1 MRTLFIECNMGAAG
15 DMLTAALY
23 ELLEE
28 KEKAEFI
35 DTMNSLGL
43 PGVKVEAVP
52 SVKCG
57 ITGTHM
63 NVTVDGE
70 EEMSLDWNGDELH
83 GHDEEEHH
91 HDHDHEEHHHHD
103 HDHEEHHHHGHDHED
118 HPHGDGHD
126 HEDHPHGDGHE
137 HEGHSHHHHHTGMAE
152 IREIIDALP
161 LNGRVKADVCAVF
174 GEIAEAE
181 SHVHGAP
188 VDAIHF
194 HEVGSMDAVADI
206 IAVCL
211 LMDRIAPGKIAC
223 TPVHVG
229 SGQVR
234 CAHGI
239 LPVPAPATAYILRGI
254 PTYGGSVRGELCTPT
269 GAALLKHF
277 VGSFGSMPIMT
288 TEKIGYGM
296 GNKDF
301 EQANAVR
308 VLLGESE
315 DDSDEVSELVCNL
328 DDMTAEAI
336 AFAAGALDVY
346 TQGIGMKKGRQG
358 VLFTCM
364 CRRED
369 REKMLRLMFL
379 HLTTLGIREYRC
391 QRYKLTRG
399 MRSVETEYGP
409 VRIKSS
415 EGYGV
420 FREKAEY
427 EDLAKAAR
435 EHGVSLDRV
444 RAAAGAAGAS
454 GGTEGGI

>member
-1 MRTLFIECNMGAAG
+1 MKTLYIECSMGAAG

-28 KEKAEFI
+28 KDREQFI
-35 DTMNSLGL
+35 STMNGLGL
-43 PGVKVEAVP
+43 PGVRVEAVP

-63 NVTVDGE
+63 NVKVGGE
-70 EEMSLDWNGDELH
+70 EEQSLDWNGAEEIH
-83 GHDEEEHH
+83 GHADEAEQGSDHEHHHDHHDHDHEHEHSHDHQHH
-91 HDHDHEEHHHHD
+91 HDHDHEHSHDHD
-103 HDHEEHHHHGHDHED
+103 HDHEHDHDHGH
-118 HPHGDGHD
+118 G
-126 HEDHPHGDGHE
+126 
-137 HEGHSHHHHHTGMAE
+137 HHHHTGMAE
-152 IREIIDALP
+152 IREIIGGLALP
-161 LNGRVKADVCAVF
+161 EKVKSDVSAVF

-194 HEVGSMDAVADI
+194 HEVGSMDAVADV
-206 IAVCL
+206 IAVSL
-211 LMDRIAPGKIAC
+211 LMDMISPAKIC
-223 TPVHVG
+223 CSPVHVG

-254 PTYGGSVRGELCTPT
+254 PAYGGSVRGELCTPT

-277 VGSFGSMPIMT
+277 VSSFGSMPIMT

-301 EQANAVR
+301 EQANCVR

-328 DDMTAEAI
+328 DDMTAEAV
-336 AFAAGALDVY
+336 AFASEELFAAGALDVY
-346 TQGIGMKKGRQG
+346 TSGIGMKKGRQG
-358 VLFTCM
+358 TLFTCM
-364 CRRED
+364 CRTED

-391 QRYKLTRG
+391 RRYKLI
-399 MRSVETEYGP
+399 RSQHTVGTEYGDI
-409 VRIKSS
+409 RIKRS

-420 FREKAEY
+420 LREKAEY
-427 EDLAKAAR
+427 EDLAAAAR
-435 EHGVSLDRV
+435 AHGVSLDQV
-444 RAAAGAAGAS
+444 RASVG
-454 GGTEGGI
+454 ERK